1 MRKIHFQ
8 RYVSEDKFE
17 GSGREGGGGAR
28 LALHLVIG
36 LVAPAARAPA
46 PPRGLFGLRGPG
58 ADPPLSGGLR
68 PGPAH
73 GIACEGHPR
82 PPESG
87 GRGGAGRGGAGL
99 RCVPSRRKRA
109 SLRTRAGTRSSKPAG
124 SADAHQHP
132 PPTVSP
138 TAFPSVRHPRAGRGC
153 RHCTHLGRP
162 HLPLQ
167 ELPVV
172 GRHRQKPAR
181 ARGGTGQTPKVM
193 TTFGQNLRPLLAKS
207 RREPDEGNKRCPFPP
222 AQPVQPH
229 APALPPRGRRS
240 GSRGGPARLTSPRR
254 PAARAA
260 GWSAWG
266 AHGARS
272 GARQHAQQRQHWS
285 KPVKGQMRRHIVGGG
300 AGAGRGPAGMS
311 VAGRRARAACLCSPP
326 APAAPLSAPRARPH
340 ARTGPRTS
348 AKRCGCAGTGRP
360 RRRPRPTP
368 CPRGR
373 RRAAAA
379 APPARLRLPPRARGA
394 RRVQRAVR
402 DAARPLPGPVTASM
416 RAAGRGGGRA
426 PRRTRLLL
434 LPSVGGPGVE
444 ELPSPAPSRAVSAR
458 VPPGAV
464 ACGRAGETGRHC
476 RAAVPFRL
484 RCRPWR
490 RQRRVPPECRTSGLA
505 RLRSA
510 APRSSVRAA
519 TCRATCGRE
528 ALLARGAHRG

>member
-1 MRKIHFQ
+1 VYSRDTG
-8 RYVSEDKFE
+8 RGNS
-17 GSGREGGGGAR
+17 REGGG
-28 LALHLVIG
+28 L
-36 LVAPAARAPA
+36 
-46 PPRGLFGLRGPG
+46 
-58 ADPPLSGGLR
+58 
-68 PGPAH
+68 
-73 GIACEGHPR
+73 
-82 PPESG
+82 
-87 GRGGAGRGGAGL
+87 
-99 RCVPSRRKRA
+99 
-109 SLRTRAGTRSSKPAG
+109 
-124 SADAHQHP
+124 
-132 PPTVSP
+132 
-138 TAFPSVRHPRAGRGC
+138 
-153 RHCTHLGRP
+153 
-162 HLPLQ
+162 
-167 ELPVV
+167 
-172 GRHRQKPAR
+172 
-181 ARGGTGQTPKVM
+181 
-193 TTFGQNLRPLLAKS
+193 
-207 RREPDEGNKRCPFPP
+207 
-222 AQPVQPH
+222 
-229 APALPPRGRRS
+229 
-240 GSRGGPARLTSPRR
+240 RLTSPRR
-254 PAARAA
+254 PAARTA

-340 ARTGPRTS
+340 ARTGPRTA
-348 AKRCGCAGTGRP
+348 AKRCGCAGTERP

-379 APPARLRLPPRARGA
+379 DPPARLRPPPRACGA
-394 RRVQRAVR
+394 RRVQRAAR

-416 RAAGRGGGRA
+416 RAVGWGGGRA
-426 PRRTRLLL
+426 PTRARLLL
-434 LPSVGGPGVE
+434 RPSVGGPGGE
-444 ELPSPAPSRAVSAR
+444 DLPWPAPSGAVSAL

-464 ACGRAGETGRHC
+464 ASGRAGETGRHC

-490 RQRRVPPECRTSGLA
+490 RQCCAPPECSASGVP

-528 ALLARGAHRG
+528 VLARGARRG